1 MRTFRF
7 SASTVLYG
15 RQPLDTACA
24 ELAAVGLGQIDI
36 WHVENWCEHLAGG
49 VPTVRASLRRHGLEL
64 DSISAFNWPLAHLP
78 GLLDQL
84 ADLNGRVLITASA
97 KPDVTVPRYLEQIDS
112 VIRHAES
119 LGVTLAIENH
129 ATTVIDSIQSMH
141 TLLDLECSP
150 ALGVALSP
158 IHLFNRDESTA
169 EAIQALRRR
178 IALCYAWDW
187 GAKGL
192 ANWKDPT
199 RQFLGTGNIDHRPI
213 FHALHA
219 TGYAH
224 PVQLFAHGPEN
235 WPPQKT
241 TAHLRRALAVARC
254 LADTTTTCTKSA

>member
-15 RQPLDTACA
+15 RQSLDTACA

-49 VPTVRASLRRHGLEL
+49 VPTVRATLRRHGLEL
-64 DSISAFNWPLAHLP
+64 DSISAFNWPLTRLP
-78 GLLDQL
+78 ALLEQL
-84 ADLNGRVLITASA
+84 AELNGRALITASA
-97 KPDVTVPRYLEQIDS
+97 KPDITVPRYLEEIDP

-129 ATTVIDSIQSMH
+129 SATVIDSIQSMR
-141 TLLDLECSP
+141 TLLDLERSP

-158 IHLFNRDESTA
+158 IHLFNRSESTA
-169 EAIQALRRR
+169 EAIQALGHRV
-178 IALCYAWDW
+178 ALCYAWDW

-213 FHALHA
+213 FEALHA
-219 TGYAH
+219 TGHRY
-224 PVQLFAHGPEN
+224 PVQLFAHGPED

-241 TAHLRRALAVARC
+241 TAHLRRALAVAHR
-254 LADTTTTCTKSA
+254 LADTTNPCAKSA